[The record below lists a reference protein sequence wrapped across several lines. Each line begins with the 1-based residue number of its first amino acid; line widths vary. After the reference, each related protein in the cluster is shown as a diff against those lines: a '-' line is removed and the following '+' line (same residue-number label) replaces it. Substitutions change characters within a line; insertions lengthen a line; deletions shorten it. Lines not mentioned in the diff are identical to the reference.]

1 MDTTNAPQVIE
12 HINHSVL
19 YTPFEVKWIPSSPRF
34 IVCGQTPS
42 AKGIIQIYQM
52 NQGKLELVNEVRI
65 KFIKII

>member
-34 IVCGQTPS
+34 IVCGQTPG
-42 AKGIIQIYQM
+42 ATGIIQIYQM
-52 NQGKLELVNEVRI
+52 NQGKLEMVNEVR
-65 KFIKII
+65 KIIINMK